1 MKNQINKKSLLCYAL
16 CYLAVFALLI
26 LGFSMFF
33 GVSGK
38 ELEIAEQPHSFGRAI
53 QIIGNN
59 LLNYTG
65 YLLTFLLYPLYI
77 FLDLTLNAW
86 SISVSLKAQGAGETF
101 RHLILHGILELPNS
115 ILYTF
120 LSFGAFRKLCR
131 EKNFGIRAYIRYVAD
146 RRVFYILSLLLVIA
160 AGLTEG
166 LLS

>member
-16 CYLAVFALLI
+16 CYLTVFALLI
-26 LGFSMFF
+26 LGFSLFF
-33 GVSGK
+33 SVSGK
-38 ELEIAEQPHSFGRAI
+38 ELEIAEQPNSLGRAI

-59 LLNYTG
+59 
-65 YLLTFLLYPLYI
+65 LLTFLLYPLYI

-131 EKNFGIRAYIRYVAD
+131 EKDFGIRAYIRYVAD